1 MLIKKAPTVLNT
13 NIKEIDNK
21 TPDLCSLVKKTAFD
35 VKISKFKENTLLI
48 LIIINFKSYVLD
60 AKIKQV
66 ISQ

>member
-21 TPDLCSLVKKTAFD
+21 TPDLSSLVKKTAFD
-35 VKISKFKENTLLI
+35 VKISEFKENTLLI
-48 LIIINFKSYVLD
+48 LIIINFNSYVLD
-60 AKIKQV
+60 AKIKQI